1 MSAIDYQL
9 MELAHGK
16 PVKMW
21 TNGVAVGDDA
31 RRQLRNTASMPFVFR
46 HLAVMPDVHGQG
58 LDDRFCDSHAGPL
71 FRPRSVSI
79 SAAA

>member
-21 TNGVAVGDDA
+21 TNGVAVEDDA

-46 HLAVMPDVHGQG
+46 HLAVMPDVHLGKG
-58 LDDRFCDSHAGPL
+58 
-71 FRPRSVSI
+71 
-79 SAAA
+79 